1 MLLYFQDD
9 GCGDE
14 SNALDSQFASV
25 DDRIVRRVV
34 ILLALIS
41 LAFVVMV
48 TIALRDRN
56 APTAN
61 VVSVQLPASG
71 NAVAT
76 FLPDG
81 QPVFVVTSWGG
92 TTSVVDA
99 VSTHRPY
106 GVGYVI
112 GWCPSSQTFDDPYH
126 GSRWSSDGRYLLGP
140 APADLPTY
148 TYRTLEGRITID
160 PNPTAPTTRSTTRLR
175 IAGSYCRPKDLVE
188 PTFASGAW
196 RSPANAVAGGDG
208 WVGVLGEL
216 RVTRDGAELCDPSG
230 SCSNA
235 VPVPSVKG
243 NVFAETG
250 RWLARIEGH
259 DITDLTAL
267 P

>member
-1 MLLYFQDD
+1 M
-9 GCGDE
+9 
-14 SNALDSQFASV
+14 
-25 DDRIVRRVV
+25 RRVV
-34 ILLALIS
+34 ILIALIS
-41 LAFVVMV
+41 LPLVITV
-48 TIALRDRN
+48 TITLRGRN

-81 QPVFVVTSWGG
+81 QPVFVVTSLGG
-92 TTSVVDA
+92 ATSVVDG

-106 GVGYVI
+106 GVGYLI

-126 GSRWSSDGRYLLGP
+126 GSRWSSDGSYLLGP

-148 TYRTLEGRITID
+148 TYRTLDGRIIID
-160 PNPTAPTTRSTTRLR
+160 PNPTAPTRRSTTRPR
-175 IAGSYCRPKDLVE
+175 IAGPNCRPKDLVE

-208 WVGVLGEL
+208 WVDVLGEL

-230 SCSNA
+230 SCPNA
-235 VPVPSVKG
+235 VPAPGVKG
-243 NVFAETG
+243 NVFTETG

>member
-1 MLLYFQDD
+1 
-9 GCGDE
+9 
-14 SNALDSQFASV
+14 
-25 DDRIVRRVV
+25 VRRVV

-41 LAFVVMV
+41 LALVVMV
-48 TIALRDRN
+48 TITLRGRN

-81 QPVFVVTSWGG
+81 QPVFVVTSLGG
-92 TTSVVDA
+92 ATSVVDG

-106 GVGYVI
+106 GVGYLI

-126 GSRWSSDGRYLLGP
+126 GSRWSSDGSYLLGP

-148 TYRTLEGRITID
+148 TFRTLDGRIIID
-160 PNPTAPTTRSTTRLR
+160 PNPTAPTTRSTTRPR
-175 IAGSYCRPKDLVE
+175 IAGPNCPPKDLVE

-196 RSPANAVAGGDG
+196 RSPANAIAGGDG
-208 WVGVLGEL
+208 WVDVLGEL
-216 RVTRDGAELCDPSG
+216 RVTRDGAELCNSSG
-230 SCSNA
+230 FCPNA

-243 NVFAETG
+243 NVFTETG

-259 DITDLTAL
+259 DMTDLTAL